1 MSRRFCRFCGVELNK
16 QNAYKNSN
24 NKRKLKL
31 ICKNCDNKQRLAR
44 IEKNGKIYRIKVRVG
59 ITRSH
64 LIEFSSFALKN
75 SFRVLRRLQIR
86 WGRCHSSRSSNFNQ
100 RVEEII
106 EERQEDGTIH
116 RFYRA
121 AACSACHSEIRYDE
135 HGYKVCSNCGL
146 IRDDLVLPES
156 HAENKFSHDSRA
168 QTYLGW
174 DHGWEDERPPDER
187 YSTYDRYYAAAYSKR
202 RK

>member
-1 MSRRFCRFCGVELNK
+1 MANCKVCGIKLTQDNRYPSGNNRYRRICISCFRKDRTERYKKCNK
-16 QNAYKNSN
+16 K
-24 NKRKLKL
+24 
-31 ICKNCDNKQRLAR
+31 
-44 IEKNGKIYRIKVRVG
+44 YRIKVRVG

-106 EERQEDGTIH
+106 EERQEDGTIR
-116 RFYRA
+116 RFYQA
-121 AACSACHSEIRYDE
+121 ATCSACHSEIRYDE

>member
-1 MSRRFCRFCGVELNK
+1 MANCKVCGIRLTDDNRYSAGK
-16 QNAYKNSN
+16 
-24 NKRKLKL
+24 NKRRY
-31 ICKNCDNKQRLAR
+31 CKVHWNEYK
-44 IEKNGKIYRIKVRVG
+44 EKNRTKKYRIKVRVG

-116 RFYRA
+116 RFYQA
-121 AACSACHSEIRYDE
+121 ATCSACHSEIRYDE